1 MRTASPILQ
10 PTGAYGDLLG
20 RCFELPSAPALV
32 MLPAFTASA
41 ASAAAEASSIASTPF
56 AVTRITCLPGQLGMK
71 QEIPAE
77 DAFLVTLH
85 LAAAAHHELWVRG
98 RPAVVR
104 GYAPGAISIVDLRD
118 EVASY
123 LGTPLDALQF
133 YVPRALVRA
142 VARMSGAARDAAVSG
157 SAGRPGR
164 PGVAP
169 VRGLACAPGL
179 VDPVMCSLGAAVLA
193 LFERPQPAATG
204 VQQHLALAICAHL
217 VHRFGNNAD
226 SAAAMPHAMQLH

>member
-1 MRTASPILQ
+1 MPTAHPARQ

-32 MLPAFTASA
+32 MLPALNAAA
-41 ASAAAEASSIASTPF
+41 ASNAAAMPF
-56 AVTRITCLPGQLGMK
+56 AVTRITCLPDQLGMK
-71 QEIPAE
+71 PEIPAE

-104 GYAPGAISIVDLRD
+104 GYVPGAISIVDLRD

-142 VARMSGAARDAAVSG
+142 VAQLSRAENM
-157 SAGRPGR
+157 
-164 PGVAP
+164 AP
-169 VRGLACAPGL
+169 VSGLACAPGL
-179 VDPVMCSLGAAVLA
+179 VDPVMYSLGAAVLA
-193 LFERPQPAATG
+193 LFERPRPAAAG
-204 VQQHLALAICAHL
+204 VQRHLALAICAHL

-226 SAAAMPHAMQLH
+226 VQASPQTPLVAPLDAPLVAPLDLPLAARLH

>member
-32 MLPAFTASA
+32 MLPAFTASAASA

-104 GYAPGAISIVDLRD
+104 GYVPGALSIVDLRD

-133 YVPRALVRA
+133 YVPHALVRA
-142 VARMSGAARDAAVSG
+142 VAQMTGEASTLRAC
-157 SAGRPGR
+157 
-164 PGVAP
+164 
-169 VRGLACAPGL
+169 GLACAPGL

-193 LFERPQPAATG
+193 LFARPQPLAAG

-217 VHRFGNNAD
+217 VHRFGNNAGMQ
-226 SAAAMPHAMQLH
+226 AAAAPQAMRLH